1 MEKKSLFIEKI
12 LTFMNGENNET
23 IAKKIQIKAISYLN
37 AAISQYDIM
46 LLQADEKIE
55 SVRED
60 LNKALINKGS
70 TEFTDYYVSNI
81 ITCQSALQDAIKNK
95 ENIEKTKKFLKQ
107 QLDIVK
113 S

>member
-12 LTFMNGENNET
+12 LAFMNGENNET
-23 IAKKIQIKAISYLN
+23 IAKKIQAKAVSYLN

-46 LLQADEKIE
+46 LLQAEEKIE
-55 SVRED
+55 SARKD
-60 LNKALINKGS
+60 LDKSLINEGS
-70 TEFTDYYVSNI
+70 VEFTDCYVNNI
-81 ITCQSALQDAIKNK
+81 ILHQEALQDAIKHK

-113 S
+113 N